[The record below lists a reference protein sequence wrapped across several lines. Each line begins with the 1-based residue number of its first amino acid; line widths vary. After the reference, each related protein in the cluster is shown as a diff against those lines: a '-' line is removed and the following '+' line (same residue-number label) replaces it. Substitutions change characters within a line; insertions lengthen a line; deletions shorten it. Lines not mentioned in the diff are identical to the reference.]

1 MRDGRAGAGIRDFND
16 HAVADNRVEMV
27 ILPIGDDVTLAC
39 KK

>member
-1 MRDGRAGAGIRDFND
+1 VGLATVAGIRDFND

-27 ILPIGDDVTLAC
+27 VLPIGDGLTLAR